1 MKTSFFAIP
10 LILSANAAFAQDV
23 QKNDTTAG
31 SSYDLEDLVVVA
43 DKPIVQSDG
52 AKLTYN
58 LQEDPSTK
66 GNTLLDALRKV
77 PMVSVDGEDKIRI
90 NGQENFKIYVNGK
103 EDPSLSANY
112 KNIFKAMPAD
122 AIVKVEV
129 ITEPGAKYDAEGT
142 AGILNLIT
150 ITKNST
156 DGYSGSI
163 QATLSKAQSGG
174 SLYGRMKK
182 GKLTMSANFDYAN
195 GRLVPQH
202 SDNITTLENTLSS
215 DAGRQV
221 NSMKQRVGFDYI
233 GGGLNLSYDLSD
245 RDLITVNSNIYAVK
259 GDLLKDKSTYSS
271 IIYNA
276 DNSIRGEVFRRID
289 AQIANTGIT
298 AGTSWQHDFNGNG
311 HKTILS
317 YLFNYGYNKLEG
329 NLFTEKSSGVSLAD
343 PYEKMLNK
351 DFNNE
356 HTIQLDYENPFGDG
370 KHKLEL
376 GGKAVWR
383 RNNTDSYNLN
393 GDSGSTAE
401 LTDKSDL
408 TQIQDIYAAYAS
420 YTGKFGN
427 LSANA
432 GVRYEHTRMGINFH
446 YGDTPDFLN
455 HLNDVVPNAGLTYS
469 FSYTSNLR
477 LAYQMRI
484 SRPSLSQVNPFKQTF
499 TPNQVTMG
507 NPNLSSEKSN
517 KVSLTYTNFGSVFG
531 GNIGIEYSSIDNSIA
546 HTYTM
551 IDDVLYE
558 SYGNMGHDRRIAIFG
573 MCNWTIIPRMQ
584 FMVNARLTRQ
594 MFSAEEMSNKGWNLN
609 YGANWNYSLQSG
621 FKFNLYGGQKTRSY
635 NLTGYNDG
643 YYYYG
648 LGISKDFLKNDAM
661 TVTLSANNFLQ
672 GHNTYRT
679 VTDTK
684 GIRTTGEYKNS
695 NWNVGISLS
704 WRFGSLKSDVKKTD
718 KSINNDDKSSFGA
731 KSGNGL

>member
-233 GGGLNLSYDLSD
+233 GGGLNLSYNLSD

>member
-446 YGDTPDFLN
+446 YGGTPDFLN

>member
-52 AKLTYN
+52 AILTYN

-317 YLFNYGYNKLEG
+317 YLFNHGYNKLEG

>member
-195 GRLVPQH
+195 GRLVPQY

-317 YLFNYGYNKLEG
+317 YLFNHGYNKLEG

>member
-31 SSYDLEDLVVVA
+31 NSYDLEDLVVVA

-317 YLFNYGYNKLEG
+317 YLFNHGYNKLEG

>member
-1 MKTSFFAIP
+1 M
-10 LILSANAAFAQDV
+10 
-23 QKNDTTAG
+23 
-31 SSYDLEDLVVVA
+31 
-43 DKPIVQSDG
+43 
-52 AKLTYN
+52 
-58 LQEDPSTK
+58 
-66 GNTLLDALRKV
+66 
-77 PMVSVDGEDKIRI
+77 
-90 NGQENFKIYVNGK
+90 
-103 EDPSLSANY
+103 
-112 KNIFKAMPAD
+112 
-122 AIVKVEV
+122 
-129 ITEPGAKYDAEGT
+129 
-142 AGILNLIT
+142 
-150 ITKNST
+150 
-156 DGYSGSI
+156 
-163 QATLSKAQSGG
+163 
-174 SLYGRMKK
+174 
-182 GKLTMSANFDYAN
+182 
-195 GRLVPQH
+195 
-202 SDNITTLENTLSS
+202 
-215 DAGRQV
+215 
-221 NSMKQRVGFDYI
+221 
-233 GGGLNLSYDLSD
+233 
-245 RDLITVNSNIYAVK
+245 
-259 GDLLKDKSTYSS
+259 
-271 IIYNA
+271 
-276 DNSIRGEVFRRID
+276 FRRID

-317 YLFNYGYNKLEG
+317 YLFNHGYNKLEG

>member
-77 PMVSVDGEDKIRI
+77 PMVSVDGEEKIRI

>member
-298 AGTSWQHDFNGNG
+298 ASTSWQHDFNGNG

-558 SYGNMGHDRRIAIFG
+558 SYGNMGHDSRIAIFG

>member
-704 WRFGSLKSDVKKTD
+704 WRFGSLKSNVKKTD

>member
-317 YLFNYGYNKLEG
+317 YLFNHGYNKLEG

-356 HTIQLDYENPFGDG
+356 HTILLDYENPFGDG

-704 WRFGSLKSDVKKTD
+704 WRFGSLESDVKKTD

>member
-672 GHNTYRT
+672 GHNTFRT

>member
-317 YLFNYGYNKLEG
+317 YLFNHGYNKLEG

-704 WRFGSLKSDVKKTD
+704 WRFGSLESDVKKTD

>member
-584 FMVNARLTRQ
+584 FMVNARLIRQ

>member
-43 DKPIVQSDG
+43 DKPVVQSDG

-317 YLFNYGYNKLEG
+317 YLFNHGYNKLEG

>member
-317 YLFNYGYNKLEG
+317 YLFNHGYNKLEG

-499 TPNQVTMG
+499 TPNQVAMG

>member
-317 YLFNYGYNKLEG
+317 YLFNHGYNKLEG

-684 GIRTTGEYKNS
+684 GSAPPANIKIPTGMSAYPS
-695 NWNVGISLS
+695 AGDSV
-704 WRFGSLKSDVKKTD
+704 R
-718 KSINNDDKSSFGA
+718 
-731 KSGNGL
+731 

>member
-317 YLFNYGYNKLEG
+317 YLFNHGYNKLEG

-455 HLNDVVPNAGLTYS
+455 RLNDVVPNAGLTYS

>member
-311 HKTILS
+311 HTTILS
-317 YLFNYGYNKLEG
+317 YLFNHGYNKLEG